1 MEASRLPVGISHG
14 YVFQIA
20 VALIRIKRMYP
31 EDEEM
36 LVRFILY
43 DKLYFV
49 LYLYAYIIYLESNSN
64 KKSSGK
70 AIQSFTIPI

>member
-1 MEASRLPVGISHG
+1 
-14 YVFQIA
+14 
-20 VALIRIKRMYP
+20 MYP

-36 LVRFILY
+36 LVGFMLY
-43 DKLYFV
+43 DELYFV

-70 AIQSFTIPI
+70 AIQSFTILI